1 MPSVQKLAA
10 EYKTRG
16 LEVLL
21 VDFREDQG
29 LVKRVVAERGYGA
42 RVLLDATGDV
52 TGRVYGVFGPPTLY
66 LIDRESRLVARGVGP
81 RDWETPAAR
90 QALEALVDSAKK

>member
-1 MPSVQKLAA
+1 LPSVLKLAA
-10 EYKTRG
+10 EFKARG

-21 VDFREDQG
+21 VDFREDAA

-42 RVLLDATGDV
+42 RVLLDASGDV
-52 TGRVYGVFGPPTLY
+52 TGKGYGVFGPPTVY

-90 QALEALVDSAKK
+90 HAVEALTGGSR